1 MYLSSP
7 SKQLEFS
14 ESLNRSNLVLCYLFT
29 LMASLLLH
37 AKSLQSCLTLCD
49 PMDCGPPGSL
59 SIGYSRQE
67 YWSGLLCPPPG
78 YLPDPGIKPR
88 SLMSLAL
95 AGRFLTTNTTCH
107 IFIFP
112 SHLRGETVFGGWG
125 EAVGGQNVRKVW
137 LFTTSNPSP
146 GWVGKWL
153 VEAGE
158 LWKVPGLR
166 GPASVTA
173 SMPLALSPTLLYRTG
188 YNTSLPLSP
197 S

>member
-1 MYLSSP
+1 MYVIFKVWQSHGSPGEEYLRDVCTKLRSEVCLSFHLSYMYLSSP

-29 LMASLLLH
+29 LVASLLLH

-88 SLMSLAL
+88 SLMSPAS
-95 AGRFLTTNTTCH
+95 AGRFLTINTTGH

-112 SHLRGETVFGGWG
+112 SYLRGETVFGGQG
-125 EAVGGQNVRKVW
+125 EAVGG
-137 LFTTSNPSP
+137 
-146 GWVGKWL
+146 
-153 VEAGE
+153 
-158 LWKVPGLR
+158 
-166 GPASVTA
+166 
-173 SMPLALSPTLLYRTG
+173 
-188 YNTSLPLSP
+188 
-197 S
+197 